1 MATSVLRQEHE
12 LLGGLIQEEGALLGP
27 VRYADEDVELAA
39 FDVGAAL
46 VDLTGMGMWLVSGAP
61 AQAFCEA
68 ACAGPRL
75 SVGTCTLGACLLGDG
90 SVASVPLLVR
100 TGASEYLI
108 LDASPR
114 MDVLFSWLGFV
125 AHIERDGVRPYDGL
139 AMSDETASLVPL
151 ALAGPT
157 APTVLS
163 DYVPGDVHQRLP
175 LAGEV
180 ANLDLDGR
188 ITTIVCALDL
198 PQPAYL
204 VLVPPIYARA
214 IWRSL
219 LSFGSVMPVGHAALR
234 TWMARGTAVL
244 SQLPVP
250 DRLTIGEGEL
260 RASGMVREGM
270 DFIGARGLA
279 G

>member
-1 MATSVLRQEHE
+1 MAASVLRQEHE
-12 LLGGLIQEEGALLGP
+12 LLGGLIQEEGTLLGP
-27 VRYADEDVELAA
+27 VRYADEGVELAA
-39 FDVGAAL
+39 FEAGAAL
-46 VDLTGMGMWLVSGAP
+46 VDLTGMDLQLVSGAP

-75 SVGTCTLGACLLGDG
+75 SVGACALEACLLGDG
-90 SVASVPLLVR
+90 SVASIPLLAR

-125 AHIERDGVRPYDGL
+125 AHIEQGGVRPYDGL
-139 AMSDETASLVPL
+139 AVSDEAASLVPL

-157 APTVLS
+157 APAVLA
-163 DYVPGDVHQRLP
+163 DYVPADAGQRLP
-175 LAGEV
+175 VAGEV

-188 ITTIVCALDL
+188 ITTIICTLDL

-204 VLVPPIYARA
+204 MLVPPACARV

-219 LSFGSVMPVGHAALR
+219 LSFGSVTPVGHAALR
-234 TWMARGTAVL
+234 TWTARGTAVL
-244 SQLPVP
+244 SHLADP
-250 DRLTIGEGEL
+250 DRLVIGEREL
-260 RASGMVREGM
+260 HASGVVREGV